1 MFIISSKDF
10 PTSHVIFPYV
20 EVTEGTDH
28 VNFLF
33 ATGSPVALSFSSPV
47 PFSGGEV
54 VCISL
59 DYNDGTGGGDVDI
72 QGGTDI
78 SVTSLSNVDIIYEK
92 VDYYYEKNVQ
102 IDSNGYVLNYNPEQ
116 GIETVRLK
124 FLVIKV
130 NNEYTFTTI
139 QYTNINEGTLYHRTT
154 SDVFRPSNVEE
165 QSIYQLISQV
175 NYNLSVENKTAFDN
189 KIDIGLYFYNNRYF
203 YNFDEIDINSII
215 PFVDF
220 KLYYYPVG
228 TDTDLTMS
236 RVRSR
241 RTNELHENSQDAFIT

>member
-1 MFIISSKDF
+1 MSQKFIIDKDPGNFCIPYVVSSPSVSPASGRLSFYNSDVQSSTQVSISKTNFNNKSITSYLTGSNKGNLIISSKDF

-78 SVTSLSNVDIIYEK
+78 SVT
-92 VDYYYEKNVQ
+92 
-102 IDSNGYVLNYNPEQ
+102 G
-116 GIETVRLK
+116 
-124 FLVIKV
+124 
-130 NNEYTFTTI
+130 
-139 QYTNINEGTLYHRTT
+139 EGST
-154 SDVFRPSNVEE
+154 SDPY
-165 QSIYQLISQV
+165 I
-175 NYNLSVENKTAFDN
+175 
-189 KIDIGLYFYNNRYF
+189 
-203 YNFDEIDINSII
+203 
-215 PFVDF
+215 
-220 KLYYYPVG
+220 
-228 TDTDLTMS
+228 
-236 RVRSR
+236 
-241 RTNELHENSQDAFIT
+241 